1 MMFVIGLTGGIASG
15 KSTISAML
23 RAKGAHI
30 LDADIIAR
38 EIVEPD
44 LPAWKEIVDYFG
56 PGVLREDRHLDRA
69 ALGKAVFDNPEA
81 LTKLN
86 GFTHPRVIARVDELT
101 EYYRKTDP
109 SGVVVVDAPLLIE
122 AGMTNMVDEIWVV
135 ATDQDTQVKRLMERD
150 KLSREASMKRI
161 NSQMPLKD
169 KMKFAH
175 QVIDTTCALEETK
188 KQVDQLLAEA
198 VK

>member
-1 MMFVIGLTGGIASG
+1 MFVIGLTGGIASG
-15 KSTISAML
+15 KSTISAIL

-38 EIVEPD
+38 EIVEPE
-44 LPAWKEIVDYFG
+44 LPAWKDIVDYFG
-56 PGVLREDRHLDRA
+56 PGVLKEDRSLDRA
-69 ALGKAVFDNPEA
+69 ALAKAVFGNPEV
-81 LTKLN
+81 LLKLN
-86 GFTHPRVIARVDELT
+86 GFTHPRVIARTDELI
-101 EYYRKTDP
+101 EYYRTADP

-122 AGMTNMVDEIWVV
+122 AGMSNMVDEIWVV
-135 ATDQDTQVKRLMERD
+135 AADKETQIKRIMERD
-150 KLSREASMKRI
+150 KFTWEEAMKRI

-175 QVIDTTCALEETK
+175 RVIDTTCSLEETRDY
-188 KQVDQLLAEA
+188 VDRLWAET